1 MEKFQKNITIGRKIH
16 IPLVSSM
23 LFGFVIVATTAYFSI
38 DKIEQEVYIEEKH
51 SMQNYLEDKLDEKFS
66 VGITNAIMLSKNSV
80 LEEALAT
87 KDRNLAFSE
96 VKVFTD
102 DFRKNTKFKNIK
114 IHIHDATLHSFLRA
128 WKPNKFGDDLS
139 TFRKTIVEVKKT
151 KKPLVAIEVG
161 RAGPTVRGIA
171 PMFKDGKYIGS
182 IEFMQGFNSVIKDAK
197 NSINST
203 GLVLLS
209 KNQESI
215 AKFYNGKNVQRV
227 AGMIVAQKENTI
239 NKNLY
244 EELQHRSLDEIL
256 KGTKTQH
263 FFVRTFPLRDFKNQ
277 IVGYFILAK
286 NLTLVEETV
295 NLSID
300 SMVTQLIVMSVID
313 IIVLLALLFIIS
325 RVINR
330 PLKHLT
336 NLVKDL
342 ASGKGDLTK
351 RLPVESKDELG
362 EVSFYINE
370 FIAKIQEL
378 VSNAK
383 VIAHNNN
390 ELSSS
395 ILNDANQLEGLSK
408 EQLAAV
414 DKSNHLTADAKDDLD
429 ISEELA
435 NKTSQDVNRMIDVL
449 TNLEEISTDVINMI
463 EEDSQREGE
472 LAERINSLAVQTN
485 EIKSILDIIKD
496 IADQTN
502 LLALNA
508 AIEAARAGEHGRGF
522 AVVADEVRK
531 LAEKTQRSI
540 GEIDA
545 TVTVVVQNV
554 YEISSEMNDNS
565 AKIHSLTDKT
575 SHMLDILGESKEA
588 SEKTS
593 TASMES
599 AEKTVVIG
607 FKIKS
612 LFEVMQ
618 ETLESTK
625 HTKEI
630 AEKLDSLGK
639 TLESGSNELNSK
651 LGEFRT

>member
-1 MEKFQKNITIGRKIH
+1 MSVFEKKISIARKIH
-16 IPLVSSM
+16 IPLIGSM
-23 LFGFVIVATTAYFSI
+23 VLGFSIVATTAYFSI
-38 DKIEQEVYIEEKH
+38 EKIEKEVYAEEKQ
-51 SMQNYLEDKLDEKFS
+51 MMNNYLQDKLDEKFS

-80 LEEALAT
+80 LEDALAT
-87 KDRNLAFSE
+87 KDRSLALDE
-96 VKVFTD
+96 IKIFTD
-102 DFRKNTKFKNIK
+102 DFRVNTKFKNIK
-114 IHIHDATLHSFLRA
+114 IHIHDANIHSFLRV
-128 WKPNKFGDDLS
+128 WKPKKFGDDLS
-139 TFRKTIVEVKKT
+139 KFRKTIVKVKET
-151 KKPLVAIEVG
+151 QKPLVAIEVG
-161 RAGPTVRGIA
+161 RAGPTIRGIA
-171 PMFKDGKYIGS
+171 PMFQDSKYIGS

-197 NSINST
+197 AIGST
-203 GLVLLS
+203 GLVLLD
-209 KNQESI
+209 KNQEDI
-215 AKFYNGKNVQRV
+215 ASFYKKQEAKRIANMLITQNEQ
-227 AGMIVAQKENTI
+227 TI
-239 NKNLY
+239 DKILY
-244 EELQHRSLDEIL
+244 EELKGKSLDEIV
-256 KGTKTQH
+256 KGISTQH
-263 FFVRTFPLRDFKNQ
+263 YFVRSFPLKDFEHKT
-277 IVGYFILAK
+277 IAYFVLAK
-286 NLTLVEETV
+286 KIDLVEETV
-295 NLSID
+295 NLSIQ
-300 SMVTQLIVMSVID
+300 SMLTQLVVMSVID
-313 IIVLLALLFIIS
+313 IVVLLALLFIVN

-336 NLVKDL
+336 TLVKDL
-342 ASGKGDLTK
+342 AMGKGDLTK

-370 FIAKIQEL
+370 FISKIQKL
-378 VSNAK
+378 VVNAK
-383 VIAHNNN
+383 VIAQDNN

-395 ILNDANQLEGLSK
+395 ILNDAERLETLSK
-408 EQLAAV
+408 EQLLAV
-414 DKSNHLTADAKDDLD
+414 DKSNHLTSDAKEDLD

-435 NKTSQDVNRMIDVL
+435 NKTSQDVLKMIDVL
-449 TNLEEISTDVINMI
+449 TNLEKISTDVINMI
-463 EEDSQREGE
+463 EEDSQREGD

-554 YEISSEMNDNS
+554 YEISSEMNDS
-565 AKIHSLTDKT
+565 SKKVHSLSDKT
-575 SHMLDILGESKEA
+575 SNMLNILEKSKEA
-588 SEKTS
+588 SQKTS
-593 TASMES
+593 VASMES
-599 AEKTVVIG
+599 AKKTVVIG
-607 FKIKS
+607 YKIKS

-625 HTKEI
+625 HTKDI
-630 AEKLDSLGK
+630 ADKLDSLGK